1 MKALV
6 VYYSR
11 TGNTRAVAERIA
23 QELGAEIEE
32 VLDKKKRSGALGF
45 LLGGKDAT
53 MGNKTEKAE
62 TSKNPADFD
71 LLVVGTPVWSSSP
84 TPAIRTYLSKHDLT
98 GKKVAAFYTSEGSE
112 NEKAIAK
119 IRKLLPNAD
128 SAEILVL
135 SKPDKDKIDTENK
148 IVDWV
153 SKLKV
158 L

>member
-53 MGNKTEKAE
+53 MGNKTEIAE
-62 TSKNPADFD
+62 TSKNPAAEPDRSALYVRETERAASAFR
-71 LLVVGTPVWSSSP
+71 VSS
-84 TPAIRTYLSKHDLT
+84 
-98 GKKVAAFYTSEGSE
+98 
-112 NEKAIAK
+112 
-119 IRKLLPNAD
+119 
-128 SAEILVL
+128 
-135 SKPDKDKIDTENK
+135 
-148 IVDWV
+148 
-153 SKLKV
+153 
-158 L
+158 

>member
-53 MGNKTEKAE
+53 MGNKTEIAE

-84 TPAIRTYLSKHDLT
+84 TPAIRTYLSKYDLT